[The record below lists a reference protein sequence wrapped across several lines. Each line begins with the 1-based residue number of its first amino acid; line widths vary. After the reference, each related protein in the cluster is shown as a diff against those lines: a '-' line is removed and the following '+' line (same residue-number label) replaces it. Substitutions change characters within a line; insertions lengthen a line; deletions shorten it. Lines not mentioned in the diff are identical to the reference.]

1 MKGEH
6 LANWI
11 LSLVAHPDHVFV
23 AYIHDGLSQG
33 AQLNLHGM
41 TLFLKKKILIFFM
54 SPLAK
59 IIYPLVHICRE
70 TYAKICYCGN

>member
-11 LSLVAHPDHVFV
+11 PSLVAHPDHGFV

-33 AQLNLHGM
+33 A
-41 TLFLKKKILIFFM
+41 
-54 SPLAK
+54 
-59 IIYPLVHICRE
+59 
-70 TYAKICYCGN
+70 